1 MLTWYCTRRCIESLR
16 ATPEEQPS
24 ESDTI
29 LGDWYVNHIGTSAG
43 NLFVFSNER
52 TFASVAIPES
62 QRHTIEDLFVA
73 RVANLLAMLGVP
85 HGTIDLEARKMLP
98 IQYARAR
105 DQRQLGHLQSIV
117 VQYQAMSE
125 DNPEG
130 KPLSLSDAELELAR
144 MPHLGSFNSFPD
156 KELRRL
162 FGIERN

>member
-1 MLTWYCTRRCIESLR
+1 MLTWYCTRRCLKNLG

-24 ESDTI
+24 NSNTT

-62 QRHTIEDLFVA
+62 QWQTVEDLFVA

-85 HGTIDLEARKMLP
+85 HRVIDNEARKILP

-117 VQYQAMSE
+117 IRYQAIAE
-125 DNPEG
+125 DNIEG

-156 KELRRL
+156 KELLKL